1 MTFVAPPRV
10 TRHVR
15 HLHKYTDSPVAAHHR
30 FSFQLPGQP
39 PVAIAATLGEFAGAI
54 GQVDD
59 AVLEHHAAHG
69 DFSRWVLDVFH
80 DRHLGGHLRK
90 VERRWA
96 RGELGD
102 LRHALTQPLSP
113 LASMSPGTGAG
124 RQGGGRR
131 VTVMGEPP
139 RTHVEDSAEHLRGA
153 SLVPKLLA

>member
-15 HLHKYTDSPVAAHHR
+15 HLHKYADRQVAPHHC

-39 PVAIAATLGEFAGAI
+39 PVAIAATLSQFAGAI
-54 GQVDD
+54 GQLDD

-69 DFSRWVLDVFH
+69 DFSRWVLDVFD

-96 RGELGD
+96 RGEIGD

-113 LASMSPGTGAG
+113 VAAGPEPSPDG
-124 RQGGGRR
+124 R
-131 VTVMGEPP
+131 
-139 RTHVEDSAEHLRGA
+139 
-153 SLVPKLLA
+153 